1 MARDGSV
8 LVKFLADTLGFRR
21 GTDDMVDALEDAA
34 RSTDRQTDRMA
45 TAFRDAGTKI
55 NRSTDKIG
63 HDAKAG
69 MREAGTEASGEFIQ
83 NLGEG
88 IGSGQP
94 DIKDAVLGT
103 IGGIA
108 PALGAAG
115 AVIAVGASAALAIIG
130 GIQAQQEKVKAAG
143 RDLFD
148 AMREGIVD
156 ASARED
162 LLEKALGVDNMYDAI
177 GKARDQATRLKV
189 PVGDVLAYLESAGR
203 VATPALTAALAKS
216 DERVAGVSTKAGNV
230 RGSLSDAAVAA
241 GELKDQAGFVA
252 GAWQDAA
259 DAMAPM
265 TRQAQEISRALTI
278 ASQRGK
284 ELASYAAAQYAAGN
298 PAYGGSPGGKRK

>member
-63 HDAKAG
+63 HDAKTG

-130 GIQAQQEKVKAAG
+130 GIQAQQEKVRAAG
-143 RDLFD
+143 RDLFE
-148 AMREGIVD
+148 AMRDGIVD

-177 GKARDQATRLKV
+177 GKARTQAERLKV
-189 PVGDVLAYLESAGR
+189 PVNDVLAYIESAGR
-203 VATPALTAALAKS
+203 VATPALNAALAKAN
-216 DERVAGVSTKAGNV
+216 ERVSSVSTKAGTVNNA
-230 RGSLSDAAVAA
+230 LTDAGQAA
-241 GELKDQAGFVA
+241 RDLKDWAKFTGD
-252 GAWQDAA
+252 AWSDAA
-259 DAMAPM
+259 DAAAPFTQQM
-265 TRQAQEISRALTI
+265 KDAAYYAKLAQ
-278 ASQRGK
+278 QRGAA
-284 ELASYAAAQYAAGN
+284 LASYAAAQYAAGN
-298 PAYGGSPGGKRK
+298 PAYGGTPGGKRK